1 MLHSNVFLMSMG
13 VYRLNEAT
21 ENRLREWAKQKYKDN
36 VGVMALGAFTFS
48 DVISD
53 LLHEVGF

>member
-1 MLHSNVFLMSMG
+1 MSMG

-53 LLHEVGF
+53 LLHEAGF